1 MQWWLSEPSRATL
14 LAMAA
19 DEAGVLAGSRRS
31 AAWVEALKA
40 DGGGV
45 ADAVAGL
52 LARVLS
58 AER

>member
-1 MQWWLSEPSRATL
+1 
-14 LAMAA
+14 MAA